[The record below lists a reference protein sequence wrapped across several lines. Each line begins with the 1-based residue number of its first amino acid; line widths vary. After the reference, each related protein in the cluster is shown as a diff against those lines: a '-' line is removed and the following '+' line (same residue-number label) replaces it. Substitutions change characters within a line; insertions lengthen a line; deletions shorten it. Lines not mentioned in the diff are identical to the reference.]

1 MFYSSW
7 LIALHFYSVMAKIF
21 TFLSAQDVKIIIYVT
36 PETNNVINVMP
47 ETKESQDWGSLSN

>member
-1 MFYSSW
+1 
-7 LIALHFYSVMAKIF
+7 MAKIF
-21 TFLSAQDVKIIIYVT
+21 TFLSAQDVKIIIYVM

>member
-1 MFYSSW
+1 
-7 LIALHFYSVMAKIF
+7 MAKIF

-36 PETNNVINVMP
+36 PETNVINVMP

>member
-1 MFYSSW
+1 M
-7 LIALHFYSVMAKIF
+7 
-21 TFLSAQDVKIIIYVT
+21 FLSAQDVTIIIYVT